1 MNGNVVVLEITED
14 NPFGGIKVK
23 EIRNGI
29 TLFLLVI
36 LIFTFSIQWSAYFF
50 QLYNMNSQYSS
61 LGTESVT
68 PLRKNIL
75 SPTDIPR
82 TGIIPTS
89 TSSRSPRGSINEIV
103 DELDQYFPES
113 SIRIRNRFTI
123 PAGLAIVQQVIYIF
137 LFEANVDVQTMID
150 EGNTSDPTTATHYV
164 HQVSTNGTPAGAA
177 SYSTDPSHGW
187 IDTTFLIPNMT
198 RLGDMGIS
206 SDDYV
211 DIFQYYPAHNK
222 SDSSIGTTITRI
234 DTFKLSAV
242 AEFSSA
248 GFVNDASNGDTFR
261 SGENATAT
269 LSARSGVIPIDN
281 VTVTVSNFYNK
292 SNDVEIAPAT
302 IGIIYELRD
311 VSTGTP
317 RTTTD
322 GNGEIELFV
331 STTYLT
337 TPEGEYYFNV
347 TADFTGTEFYATGY
361 KKVASI
367 TANFTVYNE
376 PDIVTDSLF
385 TITAEPAS
393 ISTPDIRNSIV
404 TVHIQ
409 ADAAYDQFGVYNL
422 SNITVKAT
430 LNIQE
435 PWVNISFATGFSSNG
450 TAGWTLTNSNGE
462 AQFNITAGFP
472 IPYETK
478 TPIITVIADL
488 QDSSAPIY
496 PPSEPHRFLENDTG
510 GKTLNKSQMISI
522 DPEFWIGEIDFKWS
536 NTTSIRPGEDAE
548 IYYEVRKGG
557 EPSGTNTFA
566 DVPVNISLDEPIP
579 GVSLDMSDNSP
590 YPGSKGYYYTDSSG
604 IIVLKIRT
612 TYLLT
617 PEIVQ
622 KVKLNLT
629 VDFENDSN
637 VQWIGDQH
645 KGYGSFG
652 DFDKTWLSRLSTP
665 TEELTIDPDF
675 NNCTINFLTTN
686 ESDTTIRPGDHLTVK
701 FRVQDETGSPLSNVY
716 AKVSLDGSYPGVTLT
731 IHSQHSGLQDPARP
745 NYYQT
750 DASGNITVAL
760 STSFITTPKSLE
772 IKLIATAD
780 FENDT
785 ISYDK
790 WLVGS
795 KGARSD
801 FRSNSS
807 YSETPQNISV
817 KPQYFI
823 GKIFIRGDPDEVV
836 PQNATLDIEFE
847 LRLLELDTG
856 AWVSPPGIIIDGVN
870 ISIEI
875 NGMNPKLLAMNVTPS
890 SNQYSK
896 DSFATF
902 HILTNATGL
911 TPEGNYTIEAKA
923 NFGAAQGLIYNF
935 TQPYPD
941 TVSSEHL
948 FGAWVNGTYDDGYS
962 NTSFQFEVKNIDLIK
977 VWVAGVTDPFHA
989 DAKFNNISGLFEVY
1003 RFTTDITIEGTY
1015 KDKTQDPVPDREIT
1029 ISLTHTLGTIDLDTV
1044 TSLGDGTFSVVVNL
1058 PATTPLEDNIMIY
1071 GWDSDVP
1078 APDPQEYREGYN
1090 NIRVVTSIGLNDFDV
1105 SNFNGTSVFIG
1116 RNVFISGTLT
1126 DNLNYPIDNST
1137 AIFTGSFSELTDRL
1151 RVIGW
1156 NGTHEIGYEVVTSPN
1171 VDGTYDISYQ
1181 IPFNY
1186 TYDDTLYIRLNIIA
1200 NPGLIHYRVNYTQM
1214 LINVYWDF
1222 KVEPLQIYF
1231 PSNGTI
1237 KNLTNN
1243 TAYVVTGIG
1252 NRDIYIQGTLKDQ
1265 SDRELDS
1272 KWISATWD
1280 GSSSPYVVNAVG
1292 NFSLDYSFTGWESS
1306 TWVWQ
1311 IHHILDNGTVLSK
1324 YYEITLQWKVYD
1336 ETKPTIDITSP
1347 ITSNGIA
1354 LLHQNDITQIM
1365 VTVIDPDPTSGFVS
1379 VGLDNSSVTIWIN
1392 GVSNVMDQDP
1402 INGVRFTYDWDT
1414 SNPLDISYNITVSA
1428 FDLANNWDKAEIEIV
1443 IDIIKPL
1450 ATIEVSE
1457 NNDGYL
1463 IVDLDTGYVSISGT
1477 IMDNSSKTGWN
1488 SGLDNSSV
1496 RLFILNSFNQEIN
1509 INTSI
1514 SSDDSYEYNWIILI
1528 DTSPESLFRNNT
1540 FAQTE
1545 NWRIRLIYSD
1555 LAGNE
1560 NQTERDVKLDYTKP
1574 NLEILNELL
1583 EEVDEK
1589 LVVNIKFNDSES
1601 GIYIQ
1606 TLTLWL
1612 LNSTGGTLD
1621 TIYYVDANI
1630 TLENDTKARIVL
1642 DTSELD
1648 KGDYSIKIS
1657 ICDNTGN
1664 KGDTTPKSFTI
1675 SRPGPPDIF
1684 GNIFLIILSP
1694 ILAFGGGVGLAA
1706 LYERFKGIRGA

>member
-1 MNGNVVVLEITED
+1 M
-14 NPFGGIKVK
+14 K
-23 EIRNGI
+23 EIRNGT

-36 LIFTFSIQWSAYFF
+36 LIFAFSAQGSAYFF
-50 QLYNMNSQYSS
+50 QFNKINTRYSS
-61 LGTESVT
+61 NGTERIM
-68 PLRKNIL
+68 PLRKNIPL
-75 SPTDIPR
+75 PSDIPL

-89 TSSRSPRGSINEIV
+89 KAPRSPRGSINEIV
-103 DELDQYFPES
+103 DPQDQYFPGS
-113 SIRIRNRFTI
+113 NIRIRNRFTI

-137 LFEANVDVQTMID
+137 LFENNTSPQIMKD
-150 EGNTSDPTTATHYV
+150 EGNSSEPITSTYYV
-164 HQVSTNGTPAGAA
+164 HHTITNGTPAGAA

-187 IDTTFLIPNMT
+187 IDTTFQLPNMT
-198 RLGDMGIS
+198 KLTSMGIS

-211 DIFQYYPAHNK
+211 TIFQYYPAHNR
-222 SDSSIGTTITRI
+222 SESSIGTPINHT
-234 DTFKLSAV
+234 DTFKLSAA

-248 GFVNDASNGDTFR
+248 GFVNDASNSDTFR
-261 SGENATAT
+261 SGENATAI
-269 LSARSGVIPIDN
+269 LSAKSGITPIDN
-281 VTVTVSNFYNK
+281 VTVTISNLYNK
-292 SNDVEIAPAT
+292 SSTPDLEINPT
-302 IGIIYELRD
+302 TYGIYADLLAFD
-311 VSTGTP
+311 NK
-317 RTTTD
+317 TD
-322 GNGEIELFV
+322 TNGELALFV
-331 STTYLT
+331 DTTYLT
-337 TPEGEYYFNV
+337 TPEGEYSFNI
-347 TADFTGTEFYATGY
+347 TADFTGTDFYAVGY
-361 KKVASI
+361 EKITSI
-367 TANFTVYNE
+367 TVNFTIYNE

-393 ISTPDIRNSIV
+393 ISTPDVRNSIV

-409 ADAAYDQFGVYNL
+409 ADAAYDRFGVYNL
-422 SNITVKAT
+422 SKIPVKAT
-430 LNIQE
+430 LNILE
-435 PWVNISFATGFSSNG
+435 PWVNISLAAGFSSNG

-472 IPYETK
+472 IPYENK
-478 TPIITVIADL
+478 TPIVTVIADL
-488 QDSSAPIY
+488 QNSSAPIY

-510 GKTLNKSQMISI
+510 GKILNKSQMISI
-522 DPEFWIGEIDFKWS
+522 DPEFWIGEIDLAWS
-536 NTTSIRPGEDAE
+536 NTTSVRPGEDAE
-548 IYYEVRKGG
+548 LHYEVRKDG
-557 EPSGTNTFA
+557 EPPGTNTFA
-566 DVPVNISLDEPIP
+566 GVPVNISLDKPIP

-590 YPGSKGYYYTDSSG
+590 YLGSKGYYYTDSSG

-637 VQWIGDQH
+637 VRWIGNQH
-645 KGYGSFG
+645 KGYGSFE

-675 NNCTINFLTTN
+675 NNCTIIFLTTN
-686 ESDTTIRPGDHLTVK
+686 ESGDTTIRPGDNLTIK
-701 FRVQDETGSPLSNVY
+701 FRVQDEGGSPLSNVS
-716 AKVSLDGSYPGVTLT
+716 AKIALGASYPGVSLT
-731 IHSQHSGLQDPARP
+731 IHPQHTGSQDPLARP

-750 DASGNITVAL
+750 DSSGNITVAL
-760 STSFITTPKSLE
+760 STSFITTPKILDIE
-772 IKLIATAD
+772 LIATAD
-780 FENDT
+780 FENDS
-785 ISYDK
+785 IPYDK

-807 YSETPQNISV
+807 YSETSQNISV

-911 TPEGNYTIEAKA
+911 TQEGNYTIEAKA

-948 FGAWVNGTYDDGYS
+948 LGAWVNGTYSDGYS

-977 VWVAGVTDPFHA
+977 VWIAGVTDPFHT

-1003 RFTTDITIEGTY
+1003 RVTTDIIIEGTY

-1029 ISLTHTLGTIDLDTV
+1029 ISLTHSLGTIDLDTV

-1058 PATTPLEDNIMIY
+1058 PATTPLEDNVMIN

-1090 NIRVVTSIGLNDFDV
+1090 NIRVVTSIGLDFDL

-1116 RNVFISGTLT
+1116 RNVSISGTLT
-1126 DNLNYPIDNST
+1126 DNLDSPIDNST
-1137 AIFTGSFSELTDRL
+1137 AIFTDSFSELTGRL

-1156 NGTHEIGYEVVTSPN
+1156 NGTHEIGYEVVTSPYAN
-1171 VDGTYDISYQ
+1171 GTYDMSYQ
-1181 IPFNY
+1181 IPLNY

-1200 NPGLIHYRVNYTQM
+1200 NPGLIHYRINYAQK

-1222 KVEPLQIYF
+1222 EVEPLQIYF
-1231 PSNGTI
+1231 PSNGTTT
-1237 KNLTNN
+1237 NLTHNN
-1243 TAYVVTGIG
+1243 VYVVKGIE
-1252 NRDIYIQGTLKDQ
+1252 NRDISINGTLKDQ
-1265 SDRELDS
+1265 SGRELDS
-1272 KWISATWD
+1272 KWISATWN
-1280 GSSSPYVVNAVG
+1280 GSSSPYSVNAAG
-1292 NFSLDYSFTGWESS
+1292 YFSLDYSFTGWENN

-1311 IHHILDNGTVLSK
+1311 LYHILDNGTVLSK

-1336 ETKPTIDITSP
+1336 EYAPIIDITSP
-1347 ITSNGIA
+1347 MSSNGIA
-1354 LLHQNDITQIM
+1354 LLQQNDVTQIS

-1379 VGLDNSSVTIWIN
+1379 VGLDNLSVTIWIN
-1392 GVSNVMDQDP
+1392 GISDVMDQDP
-1402 INGVRFTYDWDT
+1402 INGYIFTYDWDT

-1428 FDLANNWDKAEIEIV
+1428 ADLSNNWNKTEIEIM
-1443 IDIIKPL
+1443 IDIVNPS

-1463 IVDLDTGYVSISGT
+1463 IVDLDTGYVPISGT
-1477 IMDNSSKTGWN
+1477 IMDNSSETGWN
-1488 SGLDNSSV
+1488 TGIDNTSV
-1496 RLFILNSFNQEIN
+1496 RLFIINPFNQEIK
-1509 INTSI
+1509 ISTSI
-1514 SSDDSYEYNWIILI
+1514 SISDNSYEYELAIFNPDDLSRN
-1528 DTSPESLFRNNT
+1528 DSLRG
-1540 FAQTE
+1540 TE
-1545 NWRIRLIYSD
+1545 DWTIRLTFSD
-1555 LAGNE
+1555 LAGNV
-1560 NQTERDVKLDYTKP
+1560 NYTERDVKLDNKKP
-1574 NLEILNELL
+1574 KLNITDGLPDV
-1583 EEVDEK
+1583 VDEE
-1589 LVVNIKFNDSES
+1589 LIIHITFDDQET
-1601 GIYIQ
+1601 GIYIE
-1606 TLTLWL
+1606 TLTLEL
-1612 LNSTGGTLD
+1612 YNSTGAVLD
-1621 TIYYVDANI
+1621 TILFEDANF
-1630 TLENDTKARIVL
+1630 TERTDNEARIVL

-1648 KGDYSIKIS
+1648 EGDYSIKI
-1657 ICDNTGN
+1657 IIFDNTGN
-1664 KGDTTPKSFTI
+1664 REEITSESFTI

-1694 ILAFGGGVGLAA
+1694 LLAFGGGIGIAA